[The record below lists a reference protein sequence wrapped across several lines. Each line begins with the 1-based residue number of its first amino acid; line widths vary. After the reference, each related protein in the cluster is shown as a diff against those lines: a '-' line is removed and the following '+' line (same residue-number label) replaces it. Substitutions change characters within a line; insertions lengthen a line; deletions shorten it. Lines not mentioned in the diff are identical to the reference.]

1 MNEQLRDGDIET
13 VDNRGQWVNR
23 VIGKPELSESFSS
36 RDEAVEAG
44 RALAEQLGAK
54 HVVSDGVPTGAITDE
69 DPAAA
74 ETL

>member
-36 RDEAVEAG
+36 REEAVEAG
-44 RALAEQLGAK
+44 RALAEQLGTK
-54 HVVSDGVPTGAITDE
+54 HVVSDAEPTGAITDE
-69 DPAAA
+69 DPAA
-74 ETL
+74 T